1 MDHPEFQEL
10 VVRWVQFAGFLPIM
24 RLHGSRSC
32 DDKHGFDTCPNE
44 PWSYGEAAG
53 AALSLAIHTR
63 ESIRPYV
70 HATMQQ
76 ASATGRPPLRPLFM
90 DFPDDATAA
99 AVDDQFMFGDE
110 FLVAPVVAYQ
120 QRWRRTYLP
129 GLSASA
135 TASGKR
141 SRTTLKPGAAGT
153 TTTTTTAMW
162 QNFFNSSET
171 FEGGQWINASAPLE
185 HIPVFK
191 LVRP

>member
-44 PWSYGEAAG
+44 PWSYGETAS

-70 HATMQQ
+70 HATMKQ
-76 ASATGRPPLRPLFM
+76 ASATGRPPMRPLFM

-99 AVDDQFMFGDE
+99 LVEDQFMFGDE
-110 FLVAPVVAYQ
+110 FLVAPVLAYQ
-120 QRWRRTYLP
+120 QRWRRVYLP
-129 GLSASA
+129 GVNASFNTGKVAEPSTQKSA
-135 TASGKR
+135 AS
-141 SRTTLKPGAAGT
+141 T
-153 TTTTTTAMW
+153 MW
-162 QNFFNSSET
+162 QNFFNASEM
-171 FEGGQWINASAPLE
+171 FEGGQWINASAPLD

-191 LVRP
+191 LMSP